1 MWTESSGRAMRL
13 GTKSKANS
21 QRAAA
26 ILFFFAAN
34 HWMVVLENPGIRLVE
49 GKSFQIP
56 KDCKAL
62 ERFAFLE
69 QGGSDR

>member
-49 GKSFQIP
+49 G
-56 KDCKAL
+56 
-62 ERFAFLE
+62 
-69 QGGSDR
+69 